1 MSGSIKGRLKE
12 KNSAMAS
19 RLKLEGKVAPKK
31 WHGVGASVSVHA
43 DKMGT
48 QWKGR
53 YSSTFERGMLG
64 GMLAEKLGFPI
75 RNKETI

>member
-1 MSGSIKGRLKE
+1 MAGKMRSQKDKE
-12 KNSAMAS
+12 MAS
-19 RLKLEGKVAPKK
+19 YMKEHGPRAPKK
-31 WHGVGASVSVHA
+31 WHGVGASVSAHA

>member
-1 MSGSIKGRLKE
+1 MAKGDRSKKDKQMAFYLKE
-12 KNSAMAS
+12 T
-19 RLKLEGKVAPKK
+19 GQVAPRK
-31 WHGVGASVSVHA
+31 WHGVGADVSAMA

-64 GMLAEKLGFPI
+64 GMLAEKLGFKIPSSM
-75 RNKETI
+75 E